1 MNHTKRNIN
10 PILIISFLFLI
21 LLNSCQALK
30 YKKVDA
36 KEFPPEPDKRIKK
49 NIEEGRGFKFFGGTK
64 KNAGE
69 FDFASSNPLWR
80 ASLDTIDFMPLLSVD
95 YGGGVIITDW
105 YDNNQKDN
113 ESIKLVIKFLSND
126 VRADAL
132 DIKIF
137 KKKCKNISDC
147 KTSSSESTLNN
158 EIKLAILKKAALY
171 QKQRIKKNTK
181 EYKVITPGEAGRSTT
196 N

>member
-1 MNHTKRNIN
+1 MNYSNKNLN
-10 PILIISFLFLI
+10 PILIVSFLFLI
-21 LLNSCQALK
+21 LLNSCQAFK

-36 KEFPPEPDKRIKK
+36 KEFPPEPEKRIKK
-49 NIEEGRGFKFFGGTK
+49 NIEEGRGFKFFGNK
-64 KNAGE
+64 KNVGE

-105 YDNNQKDN
+105 YDNNQKNN

-132 DIKIF
+132 DINIF
-137 KKKCKNISDC
+137 KKKCKSVNDC
-147 KTSSSESTLNN
+147 KTSSSETTLNN
-158 EIKLAILKKAALY
+158 EIKLSILKKAALY
-171 QKQRIKKNTK
+171 QKQTVTRNKK
-181 EYKVITPGEAGRSTT
+181 EYKVITPGEAGRSKT